1 MRNNFVDS
9 SSPTNQGTSEKELL
23 GGNKSN
29 HTNLYMDDNDDI
41 SLPRGASSTKSNVVA
56 ESKNDVFS
64 IEPRR
69 PISKLP
75 TDNDSEESL
84 KGN

>member
-1 MRNNFVDS
+1 MRNNFIDS

-29 HTNLYMDDNDDI
+29 PTNLYMDDNDDI
-41 SLPRGASSTKSNVVA
+41 SLPRDVSSTTSNEVA
-56 ESKNDVFS
+56 EGDNDVS
-64 IEPRR
+64 LIEPRR

-75 TDNDSEESL
+75 TENDSEVNL